1 MSKNMNKGLIIAA
14 VCFLAMALL
23 VPVYAQTQSG
33 ILQQDRDQDCI
44 PEGPATRGYEEEPPV
59 QAQVEKPEELA
70 EEETLEEDATSI
82 QEQSQTQE
90 QLKDCDCGNE
100 DCEQY
105 QYQFQYQDKY
115 RSGQEED

>member
-1 MSKNMNKGLIIAA
+1 MLKNKNKALIIAA
-14 VCFLAMALL
+14 VCFLAMAFL

-33 ILQQDRDQDCI
+33 ILQQDRDQECI

-59 QAQVEKPEELA
+59 QAQVEKPELS
-70 EEETLEEDATSI
+70 EEEILEEDSTPI
-82 QEQSQTQE
+82 QEQNQTQE

>member
-14 VCFLAMALL
+14 VCFLAMAFL

-33 ILQQDRDQDCI
+33 ILRQDRDQDCI

-59 QAQVEKPEELA
+59 QAQAEKPEELA
-70 EEETLEEDATSI
+70 EEETLEEDANSI

-90 QLKDCDCGNE
+90 ELKDCDCGNE